1 MRKQQ
6 DSVSRLGPWHWGGNR
21 SYLKR
26 SRPKKRRKELC
37 FVPKWDLPWK
47 FSNENTFPSLLY
59 CFWSIP
65 QGMLIFLLQPQLHN
79 LNVTC
84 ALLLVYKSHH
94 SSLWAQAVLWWVVWD
109 WSLPTEIRHACDTNS
124 ALSLHPLVLLDT
136 IRIHHRTDVISRA
149 RRSEALGRKRW
160 DAPPLQELYSLPPD
174 DFILYALGYCSA
186 ISLPKYHRGQGNFS
200 PCQLCWIR
208 SCLQVQLLGT

>member
-6 DSVSRLGPWHWGGNR
+6 DSVSRLGPWHWGGDR

-47 FSNENTFPSLLY
+47 FSNENIFPSLLY
-59 CFWSIP
+59 CFWSVP

-160 DAPPLQELYSLPPD
+160 DAPPAGAVLFASRWFYSVCLR
-174 DFILYALGYCSA
+174 LVLC
-186 ISLPKYHRGQGNFS
+186 NF
-200 PCQLCWIR
+200 
-208 SCLQVQLLGT
+208 TA